1 MRLLQLGPGDELTLT
16 EDLKCDLP
24 PYAILSHTW
33 GGEDDEVNFQ
43 EIIEKTGKNKPGYQ
57 KVVFCGK
64 QARTDRLYY
73 FWVDTCCIDKARC
86 AELHE
91 SIISMFA
98 WYQGAKICY
107 VYLADISRDECDSSE
122 ISRATW
128 LPAFRRSK
136 WFARGWTLQELLAPA
151 SVRFFDQYG
160 SPLGDKAFLK
170 QQVCDIT
177 GIAETA
183 LLGAPLA
190 NFKVSE
196 RYEWARS
203 RQTTREEDWAYSL
216 QGIFGVIFTPNYGEG
231 RANAVRRLVNA
242 TKEALLNVE
251 MQSFIIDAV
260 GHRQVISPLLLDIAF
275 LETLSLFDE
284 AKAQA
289 EHMVS
294 TFFAFLRRLLWSIP
308 FPIRA
313 LRKLEKEL
321 DMNCGTLRGVI
332 ASEKKIALDLQ
343 QNEENG
349 QETLKKLKTAQDFI
363 EGQMRVSTYKVDA
376 QARTLEEIE
385 ILKQYIEHTK
395 LEVKDVEDE
404 QQQDEEYAKLKEQ
417 VPKLFEECRQ
427 LRQTL
432 ELTIDQLIAQRTETD
447 NKVSKLEA
455 KQEEAERIRRE
466 WESKTVWQKI
476 GAWIDWLLSLWI

>member
-1 MRLLQLGPGDELTLT
+1 
-16 EDLKCDLP
+16 
-24 PYAILSHTW
+24 
-33 GGEDDEVNFQ
+33 
-43 EIIEKTGKNKPGYQ
+43 
-57 KVVFCGK
+57 
-64 QARTDRLYY
+64 
-73 FWVDTCCIDKARC
+73 
-86 AELHE
+86 
-91 SIISMFA
+91 
-98 WYQGAKICY
+98 
-107 VYLADISRDECDSSE
+107 
-122 ISRATW
+122 
-128 LPAFRRSK
+128 
-136 WFARGWTLQELLAPA
+136 
-151 SVRFFDQYG
+151 
-160 SPLGDKAFLK
+160 
-170 QQVCDIT
+170 
-177 GIAETA
+177 
-183 LLGAPLA
+183 
-190 NFKVSE
+190 
-196 RYEWARS
+196 
-203 RQTTREEDWAYSL
+203 
-216 QGIFGVIFTPNYGEG
+216 
-231 RANAVRRLVNA
+231 
-242 TKEALLNVE
+242 
-251 MQSFIIDAV
+251 
-260 GHRQVISPLLLDIAF
+260 
-275 LETLSLFDE
+275 
-284 AKAQA
+284 
-289 EHMVS
+289 
-294 TFFAFLRRLLWSIP
+294 
-308 FPIRA
+308 
-313 LRKLEKEL
+313 
-321 DMNCGTLRGVI
+321 MNCGTLRGVI